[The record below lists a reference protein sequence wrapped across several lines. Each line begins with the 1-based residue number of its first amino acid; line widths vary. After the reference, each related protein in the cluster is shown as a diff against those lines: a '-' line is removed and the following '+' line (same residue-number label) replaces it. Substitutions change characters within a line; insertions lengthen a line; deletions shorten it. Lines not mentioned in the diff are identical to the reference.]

1 MSHTY
6 SIGPASSFGQT
17 SSLGTASCHSPAPRR
32 AAAVRRPYRT
42 LVLSLMLVTS
52 SIAVV
57 DLYLFASSG
66 FH

>member
-6 SIGPASSFGQT
+6 SIGSASSFGQA
-17 SSLGTASCHSPAPRR
+17 SSHSPAARR

-42 LVLSLMLVTS
+42 IVLSLMLVTS

>member
-1 MSHTY
+1 VSHTY
-6 SIGPASSFGQT
+6 SIGSASSFGQA
-17 SSLGTASCHSPAPRR
+17 SSHSPATRR
-32 AAAVRRPYRT
+32 AAAVKRPYRT
-42 LVLSLMLVTS
+42 IVLSLMLVTS

>member
-1 MSHTY
+1 MK
-6 SIGPASSFGQT
+6 
-17 SSLGTASCHSPAPRR
+17 
-32 AAAVRRPYRT
+32 RPYRT
-42 LVLSLMLVTS
+42 IVLSLMLVTS